1 MPLRRARANP
11 LANNVAPDSLVV
23 VLAALQAMQQELAT
37 LRQDILVA
45 PVGSASTVATQGAI
59 PAGAIHAGAIPGGA
73 AKVAPPVSG
82 ISLMHWIS
90 LKLDSFNGRGSPV
103 EAADWIFSLQIKV
116 FLITDPLFIKARYI
130 ECT

>member
-1 MPLRRARANP
+1 MPLRSAHANP
-11 LANNVAPDSLVV
+11 PANNVAPDSLVV

-37 LRQDILVA
+37 LRQAILVA
-45 PVGSASTVATQGAI
+45 LVGSASTVATKGATIGAI
-59 PAGAIHAGAIPGGA
+59 PAGAIPGGA

>member
-1 MPLRRARANP
+1 LLLLWALLR
-11 LANNVAPDSLVV
+11 LL
-23 VLAALQAMQQELAT
+23 LHK
-37 LRQDILVA
+37 
-45 PVGSASTVATQGAI
+45 VATIGAI

-103 EAADWIFSLQIKV
+103 EVADWIFSLQIKV